1 MRKVILNISSAKVVN
16 TNIDLSIPRESP
28 YKNKK
33 YRETFGRDNKSVEN
47 INDMDNI
54 IHINHIINALH
65 VMLGARPVSFKYG
78 DRNRLSNK
86 IVNIVENGI
95 IRYDNVYKGEITCK
109 NGDTKTVFNNEF
121 TQGKK
126 IAGNSNRQGLLTTA
140 TNGET
145 YNFLFTWSSL
155 NKKMYYS
162 PQYKEVYNNIINFS
176 EKKGLKNV
184 KKNYS
189 LIDLIILLRDNYE
202 DFSQQFNNI
211 NDISPLIKILNKNPG
226 NGSFNQIESMSS
238 SNLAGLGNVNAPTP
252 KVSVNA
258 TIILFMDDEDAENL
272 LSGKRYATILDNGF
286 IYIAN
291 NEDNNIINNVR
302 DFNVVD
308 DIDEYIE
315 DYLDEGFVKINEL
328 PYTNGK
334 TEN

>member
-1 MRKVILNISSAKVVN
+1 MKSFFLYEEWLFLCILLDIF
-16 TNIDLSIPRESP
+16 R
-28 YKNKK
+28 
-33 YRETFGRDNKSVEN
+33 
-47 INDMDNI
+47 I
-54 IHINHIINALH
+54 IL
-65 VMLGARPVSFKYG
+65 
-78 DRNRLSNK
+78 
-86 IVNIVENGI
+86 
-95 IRYDNVYKGEITCK
+95 
-109 NGDTKTVFNNEF
+109 
-121 TQGKK
+121 
-126 IAGNSNRQGLLTTA
+126 
-140 TNGET
+140 
-145 YNFLFTWSSL
+145 
-155 NKKMYYS
+155 
-162 PQYKEVYNNIINFS
+162 YNNIINFS

-272 LSGKRYATILDNGF
+272 LNGKRYATILDNGF

-291 NEDNNIINNVR
+291 NEDNNIINSVR